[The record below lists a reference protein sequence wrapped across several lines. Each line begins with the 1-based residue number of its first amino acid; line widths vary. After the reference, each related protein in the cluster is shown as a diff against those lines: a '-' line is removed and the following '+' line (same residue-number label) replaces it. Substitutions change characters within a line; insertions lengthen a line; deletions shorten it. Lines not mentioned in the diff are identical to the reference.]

1 MPPIRRPPLLGIGH
15 QCPKISLEGVVIK
28 LLEGLGIVE
37 AGPEGIGS
45 RMVLMQQT
53 DIDLLGPPLLVGRTT
68 GWGHRTH
75 MAAEGT
81 LQL

>member
-1 MPPIRRPPLLGIGH
+1 
-15 QCPKISLEGVVIK
+15 
-28 LLEGLGIVE
+28 
-37 AGPEGIGS
+37 
-45 RMVLMQQT
+45 MVLMQQT

-68 GWGHRTH
+68 GWGHRAH